1 MDFTAAATVGGLV
14 GLALGVLAFAA
25 VRLSDRE
32 RRRGIVAAPAAL
44 EPGMAEV
51 LGLLK
56 AGTIVLDSDDAVRW
70 STPSAIAHGLVR
82 GESLAHQELLSLA
95 RRVRRD
101 GVIREDEFDLR
112 RGPIGVGTLVV
123 GVRAAPLSSNH
134 VLILIEDRSTA
145 RRIDETRRDFVANV
159 SHELKTPVGGI
170 ALLAEAILDAYDDP
184 EAVERFAMRI
194 QKESNRLTRLVQEII
209 DLSRLEMATT
219 LSDPVLIDVGEAA
232 HEAIERSHLDAEASD
247 ITLIRV
253 SEPGSC
259 IYGDREL
266 LITAIRNLIGNAI
279 AYSDAQTCVTVKV
292 RKVDGFVE
300 LSVNDE
306 GRGITPADQERIFE
320 RFYRVDTAR
329 SRATGGTGLGL
340 AIVKHVCANHGG
352 DVTVVSDL
360 GVGSTFTIRI
370 PAAATP
376 YADLADGGDS
386 DGALA
391 ALSPTLTWPP
401 TNGLRPAAA
410 RPARTRPI
418 ATLAGS
424 PGQQRP

>member
-1 MDFTAAATVGGLV
+1 M
-14 GLALGVLAFAA
+14 GLALGVLAFLA

-32 RRRGIVAAPAAL
+32 RRSGIVAVPAAL

-51 LGLLK
+51 LALLK
-56 AGTIVLDSDDAVRW
+56 AGTIVLDQDDAVRW
-70 STPSAIAHGLVR
+70 STPSAVAHGLVR
-82 GESLAHQELLSLA
+82 GENLAHDELLTLA
-95 RRVRRD
+95 RLVRRD

-112 RGPIGVGTLVV
+112 RGPIGAGTLVV
-123 GVRAAPLSSNH
+123 AVRAAPLAADH

-194 QKESNRLTRLVQEII
+194 QKESTRLTRLVQEII

-219 LSDPVLIDVGEAA
+219 LSEPVLIDVGDAV
-232 HEAIERSHLDAEASD
+232 HEAIERSHLDAEAND

-253 SEPGSC
+253 SEPGSA

-292 RKVDGFVE
+292 RRLDGFVE
-300 LSVNDE
+300 LSVTDE
-306 GRGITPADQERIFE
+306 GRGISPADQERIFE
-320 RFYRVDTAR
+320 RFYRVDNAR

-370 PAAATP
+370 PAAAP
-376 YADLADGGDS
+376 LLEPADDDPTSLRS
-386 DGALA
+386 DV
-391 ALSPTLTWPP
+391 LT
-401 TNGLRPAAA
+401 
-410 RPARTRPI
+410 RT
-418 ATLAGS
+418 
-424 PGQQRP
+424 